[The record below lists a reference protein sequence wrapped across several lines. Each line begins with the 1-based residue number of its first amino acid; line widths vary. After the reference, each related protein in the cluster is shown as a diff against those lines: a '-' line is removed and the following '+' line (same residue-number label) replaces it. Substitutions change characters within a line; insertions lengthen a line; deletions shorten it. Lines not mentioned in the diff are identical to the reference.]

1 MAQSDCYKRHYCG
14 FFETFFKNVSFKV
27 LSWFALFMKLSLV
40 KVRIVANESQ
50 KLTRQILKI
59 SRQPK
64 MKNELQASFF

>member
-1 MAQSDCYKRHYCG
+1 
-14 FFETFFKNVSFKV
+14 
-27 LSWFALFMKLSLV
+27 MKLSLV

-64 MKNELQASFF
+64 MKNELQASFFKERLGWVQPGS